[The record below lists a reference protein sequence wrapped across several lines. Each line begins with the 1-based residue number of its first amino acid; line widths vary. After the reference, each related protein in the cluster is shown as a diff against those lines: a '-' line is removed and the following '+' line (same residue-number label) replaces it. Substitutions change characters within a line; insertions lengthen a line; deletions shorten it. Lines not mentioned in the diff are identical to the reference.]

1 MANQE
6 DLKALEVE
14 ERGNQVVEVVEE
26 RDSDVMKRICDRTAL
41 DLKAR
46 GMITK
51 NNQVYATVA
60 QVFIEGTIAKL
71 LEMKK
76 EHAGE
81 DDYDVAINLFDFIKV
96 GIERETYEEDENDGN
111 IVPFIEPGK
120 AFMELV
126 RNNERPEDVI
136 AIVEDD
142 EIIE

>member
-1 MANQE
+1 MADMNE
-6 DLKALEVE
+6 
-14 ERGNQVVEVVEE
+14 NQVLEVVEE
-26 RDSDVMKRICDRTAL
+26 KDSEVIKRICDRTAL
-41 DLKAR
+41 DLRSR

-51 NNQVYATVA
+51 NNSVYATVA
-60 QVFIEGTIAKL
+60 QLFIEGTIAKL

-81 DDYDVAINLFDFIKV
+81 DDYDVSINLFDFIKV

-111 IVPFIEPGK
+111 IVPFIEPGT

-136 AIVEDD
+136 SIVEEEDV
-142 EIIE
+142 IE

>member
-1 MANQE
+1 MADMNE
-6 DLKALEVE
+6 
-14 ERGNQVVEVVEE
+14 NQVLEVVEE
-26 RDSDVMKRICDRTAL
+26 KDSEVIKRICDRTAL
-41 DLKAR
+41 DLRSR

-51 NNQVYATVA
+51 NNSVYATVA
-60 QVFIEGTIAKL
+60 QLFIEGTIAKL

-81 DDYDVAINLFDFIKV
+81 DDYDVSINLFDFIRV

-111 IVPFIEPGK
+111 IVPFIEPGT

-136 AIVEDD
+136 SLVEEEDVID
-142 EIIE
+142 

>member
-1 MANQE
+1 MVDMNE
-6 DLKALEVE
+6 
-14 ERGNQVVEVVEE
+14 NQVLEVVEE
-26 RDSDVMKRICDRTAL
+26 KDSEVIKRICDRTAL
-41 DLKAR
+41 DLRSR

-51 NNQVYATVA
+51 NNSVYATVA
-60 QVFIEGTIAKL
+60 QLFIEGTIAKL

-81 DDYDVAINLFDFIKV
+81 DDYDVSINLFDFIKV

-111 IVPFIEPGK
+111 IVPFIEPGT

-136 AIVEDD
+136 SIVEEEDV
-142 EIIE
+142 IE

>member
-1 MANQE
+1 MADMNE
-6 DLKALEVE
+6 
-14 ERGNQVVEVVEE
+14 NQVLEVVEE
-26 RDSDVMKRICDRTAL
+26 KDSEVIKRICDRTAL
-41 DLKAR
+41 DLRSR

-51 NNQVYATVA
+51 NNSVYATVA
-60 QVFIEGTIAKL
+60 QLFIEGTIAKL

-81 DDYDVAINLFDFIKV
+81 DDYDVSINLFDFIRV

-111 IVPFIEPGK
+111 IVPFIEPGT

-136 AIVEDD
+136 SLVEEEDV
-142 EIIE
+142 IE